1 MATIS
6 FSALDQGI
14 QNLNGSG
21 IGFYGSAFAQSVNV
35 GSYQDSTF
43 ITDSTGTIQGPQVH
57 NNKFIHPASGSIN
70 GLTPIN
76 VLDIP
81 NYLASLKVTFNHPTA
96 VKTQNAQFRVY
107 DRVNINNDPSGVLCK
122 VCEIVHPSISQTGS
136 LGSGNASW
144 QTIQGSGSILN
155 MIASP
160 GVSGFRPNGSNTTQT
175 QHDWYLAI
183 SSSPNST
190 GSKTFAGYFSVEYL

>member
-1 MATIS
+1 MPTIS

-21 IGFYGSAFAQSVNV
+21 LGFYGAAFGQSVNV
-35 GSYQDSTF
+35 GNYQDATF
-43 ITDSTGTIQGPQVH
+43 ITDSTGTLQGPQVH

-70 GLTPIN
+70 GLAAVN
-76 VLDIP
+76 VLNFP
-81 NYLASLKVTFNHPTA
+81 NYLASLKISFTHTSP

-107 DRVNINNDPSGVLCK
+107 DRSNINNDPSGVLCK
-122 VCEIVHPSISQTGS
+122 VYEIVHPSTTQTGN
-136 LGSGNASW
+136 LGSGNANWS
-144 QTIQGSGSILN
+144 TVNGSGSVLSL
-155 MIASP
+155 IASP
-160 GVSGFRPNGSNTTQT
+160 GISGIRPSGANTTQA

-183 SSSPNST
+183 SPSPSSV

>member
-21 IGFYGSAFAQSVNV
+21 LGFYGATHGQSVNV
-35 GSYQDSTF
+35 SSYQDCTF
-43 ITDSTGTIQGPQVH
+43 ITDSTGTIPGPQVH
-57 NNKFIHPASGSIN
+57 NIKYVHPASGSIN
-70 GLTPIN
+70 GLTAVN

-81 NYLASLKVTFNHPTA
+81 NYLASLKISFTHTSP

-107 DRVNINNDPSGVLCK
+107 DRSNINNNPSGVLCK
-122 VCEIVHPSISQTGS
+122 VAELVHPSTSQTGS

-144 QTIQGSGSILN
+144 STIQGSGSILS
-155 MIASP
+155 MTASP
-160 GVSGFRPNGSNTTQT
+160 GISGLRPSGSNTTQA

-183 SSSPNST
+183 SASPSST

>member
-21 IGFYGSAFAQSVNV
+21 LGFYGATHGQSVDV

-43 ITDSTGTIQGPQVH
+43 ITDSTGAIQGPQVH
-57 NNKFIHPASGSIN
+57 NIKYVHPASGSIN
-70 GLTPIN
+70 ALTAVN

-81 NYLASLKVTFNHPTA
+81 NYLASLKISFTHASA
-96 VKTQNAQFRVY
+96 VKTQNASFRMY
-107 DRVNINNDPSGVLCK
+107 DRSNINNDPSGVLCK
-122 VCEIVHPSISQTGS
+122 VIEIVHPSTVQTGS
-136 LGSGNASW
+136 LGSGSSSW
-144 QTIQGSGSILN
+144 NTLAGSGSTLT
-155 MIASP
+155 MTASP
-160 GVSGFRPNGSNTTQT
+160 GISGLRPSGSNTTQT
-175 QHDWYLAI
+175 QHDWYLGI
-183 SSSPNST
+183 SCSPSSV